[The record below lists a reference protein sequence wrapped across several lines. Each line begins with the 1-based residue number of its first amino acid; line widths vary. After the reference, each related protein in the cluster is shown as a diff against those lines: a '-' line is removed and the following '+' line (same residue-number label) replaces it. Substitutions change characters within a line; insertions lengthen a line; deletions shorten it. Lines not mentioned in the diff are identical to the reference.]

1 MLADSNDVNSCN
13 FQEAL
18 FPARL
23 LAGQDIDI
31 WNPEAHQIKRQA
43 GTTAPERESFANL
56 LKESRGCIHQPFKLV
71 TGAAAC
77 PCLKRRPL
85 RLDLVDAFR
94 HGNPEAREV
103 YTYWSSRILAEYL
116 KSLFCLFG
124 EGVSEALPGRTSL
137 HGTIIRSM
145 VACLSHWTLPLL
157 CCIG

>member
-56 LKESRGCIHQPFKLV
+56 LKESRGCVHQPFKLV
-71 TGAAAC
+71 TGAAVC
-77 PCLKRRPL
+77 PC
-85 RLDLVDAFR
+85 
-94 HGNPEAREV
+94 
-103 YTYWSSRILAEYL
+103 
-116 KSLFCLFG
+116 
-124 EGVSEALPGRTSL
+124 SL
-137 HGTIIRSM
+137 HILEFKNLGRAFGILI
-145 VACLSHWTLPLL
+145 LPFW
-157 CCIG
+157 GGSE